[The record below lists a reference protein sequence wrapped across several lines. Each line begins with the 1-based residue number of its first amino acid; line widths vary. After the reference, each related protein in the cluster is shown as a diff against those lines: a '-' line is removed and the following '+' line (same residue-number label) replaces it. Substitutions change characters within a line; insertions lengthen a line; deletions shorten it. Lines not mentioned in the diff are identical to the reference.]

1 MSMAGSNSDTEKNDD
16 SKTTSTFTSELHQF
30 DFKDEAIDTAL
41 RKLLA
46 KVILPKEAQQI
57 DRAMEDFASHYHA
70 CNPTLTDSPDP
81 IYAVAFSILLL
92 HTDAH
97 NKNVKRKMNKDTFI
111 KRTKVIEGGESVYSE
126 ILDVMYDN
134 IVSSEFTYAQDQQD
148 KSSSWFS
155 KKPSQP
161 NSTLLHDLYPKL
173 DQLMPPINTFGY
185 KPTPRSAI
193 NIINIHQSIDKAPT
207 IQLAGVRSR
216 QQQTDGKEMYMARV
230 CKAGVIERKYDLT
243 HGGKR
248 APARGWRPFGMI
260 LSGSQI
266 MFFGDMST
274 FQSWIHQQ
282 QESESPT
289 SPTYPKQH
297 IQHHSSYSSAPPSN
311 VSTPTTVA
319 SLSTICSAQS
329 YPVSSISDL
338 PIISASSAVSTP
350 LDSPRSSISTTTSIL
365 TSTSQTSSSSTLYL
379 RPVQIISLSDC
390 ICLYDDAYQKYPY
403 VFRLIT
409 GDGQQFLI
417 RCDSAEDV
425 DDWIQK
431 INYMST
437 MKTTSVRLR
446 PKSSATEDD
455 ATPNGSSHRQ
465 HNHQHSLSYQQQK
478 LLHGTHYYQQNDSSS
493 SHHWAKRESKAKSKV
508 ISLSEKLLEHK
519 RSLEKDEQLRNQLMV
534 LTPVQKATKDRM
546 LLFAETIGKR
556 LLDQRISLQRLECYR
571 EYIER
576 ELFFYQS
583 LNATSGS
590 GHGGHS
596 NDLEGGG
603 GRGGGRSGKNGRGK
617 MSISRKLSAPLP
629 FYSGLLQVRSA
640 ASSPK
645 QQMESMT
652 STGHQL
658 LRPPLLGM
666 TMAPQDG
673 NDDNAIDNTLA
684 PSGMRI
690 PHRSSSLLISLSGGD
705 NKENGDDGDATEN
718 MTTGG
723 DTVKSDHTKSSATET
738 NRRSSCPYL
747 DPIPKT
753 EDLLQHGDND
763 GDDSGDRRTLP
774 TLEGADNSS
783 NNYSAKQTSYG
794 SPSSY
799 YQHHHPRVA
808 EVDRI
813 SRQRSQSNP
822 DSFVQLTGSNENKH
836 EDGDHDDDRH
846 PSSLQIPHIKKNRG
860 RSVSEVTTDDEDFS
874 IVVAHGEKDS
884 LVNHVDRIVD
894 AI

>member
-1 MSMAGSNSDTEKNDD
+1 
-16 SKTTSTFTSELHQF
+16 
-30 DFKDEAIDTAL
+30 
-41 RKLLA
+41 
-46 KVILPKEAQQI
+46 
-57 DRAMEDFASHYHA
+57 MEDFASHYHT

-173 DQLMPPINTFGY
+173 DQLMPPTNTFGY

-274 FQSWIHQQ
+274 FQSWIQQ
-282 QESESPT
+282 QELESPT
-289 SPTYPKQH
+289 SPTYQKQH
-297 IQHHSSYSSAPPSN
+297 MQHHSSSSSAPSSN

-350 LDSPRSSISTTTSIL
+350 LGSPRSSISTTTSIL

-390 ICLYDDAYQKYPY
+390 VCLYDDAYQKYPH

-417 RCDSAEDV
+417 RGDSAEDA

-465 HNHQHSLSYQQQK
+465 YNHQQQK
-478 LLHGTHYYQQNDSSS
+478 LLHGTHYHQQNDSSS
-493 SHHWAKRESKAKSKV
+493 SQNWAKRESKAKSKV
-508 ISLSEKLLEHK
+508 ISLSEKLVEHK

-534 LTPVQKATKDRM
+534 LTPMQKATKDRM

-556 LLDQRISLQRLECYR
+556 LLDQRITLQRLECYR

-590 GHGGHS
+590 RHGVHS
-596 NDLEGGG
+596 NNLDGGGGGG
-603 GRGGGRSGKNGRGK
+603 GRNGKNGRGK

-640 ASSPK
+640 TSSPK
-645 QQMESMT
+645 QQMESMAT
-652 STGHQL
+652 TGYQL

-666 TMAPQDG
+666 TMAPQGG
-673 NDDNAIDNTLA
+673 NDSDATDKPSTS
-684 PSGMRI
+684 SGMRI
-690 PHRSSSLLISLSGGD
+690 PHRTSSLLISLSGGD
-705 NKENGDDGDATEN
+705 NKENRDEGDATGN
-718 MTTGG
+718 MTTGN
-723 DTVKSDHTKSSATET
+723 DVAKSDHTKTSATDT
-738 NRRSSCPYL
+738 TRRSSCPYL

-753 EDLLQHGDND
+753 EDLLQGDDND
-763 GDDSGDRRTLP
+763 DDDDNDDSGDRHTLP
-774 TLEGADNSS
+774 TLEGGDNSS
-783 NNYSAKQTSYG
+783 SNYSSNQASYD

-822 DSFVQLTGSNENKH
+822 DSFVQLTDSNKH
-836 EDGDHDDDRH
+836 DNGDHGDDRY
-846 PSSLQIPHIKKNRG
+846 PSSLQIPHIKKNRD

-884 LVNHVDRIVD
+884 LVNHVERIVD